1 MYATYEDYIQLYGEG
16 ITEHEFVRLE
26 MQVERSMDIAT
37 TGIDNVRKLKKAFP
51 EEHRQAIMLCACQMV
66 NLAKQIADAEAASGY
81 VAGKNGLQGK
91 AVASMSAG
99 NESVSFSSGS
109 TAISEAAFN
118 AEKKG
123 KLLLS
128 AAKEYLSGLEDAN
141 GVNLLYMGAYPY
153 VPRHDN
159 NI

>member
-1 MYATYEDYIQLYGEG
+1 MYATYEDYIQLYGDG
-16 ITEHEFVRLE
+16 ITEQEFVRLG

-37 TGIDNVRKLKKAFP
+37 TGIDNVKKLKVAFP
-51 EEHRQAIMLCACQMV
+51 EENREAITFCACQMV
-66 NLAKQIADAEAASGY
+66 NLAKQISDAEAASGF

-99 NESVSFSSGS
+99 NESISFSSGS
-109 TAISEAAFN
+109 AAITEAAFN

-128 AAKEYLSGLEDAN
+128 AAKENLSGLEDAN
-141 GVNLLYMGAYPY
+141 GVNLLYMGAYPH
-153 VPRHDN
+153 VS
-159 NI
+159 

>member
-16 ITEHEFVRLE
+16 ITEQEFVRLE

-37 TGIDNVRKLKKAFP
+37 TGIDNVRKLKMAFP

-109 TAISEAAFN
+109 AAISEAAFN